1 MPTYD
6 YKCPNCGTVLEMFHD
21 MFIMQSYVCPKCNKV
36 LIKQIGK
43 GAGVIYKG
51 DGFTKQRKE

>member
-6 YKCPNCGTVLEMFHD
+6 YKCPRCDKAVEIFHT
-21 MFIMQSYVCPKCNKV
+21 MMQPSVFVCDICKTT
-36 LIKQIGK
+36 LIKQISK